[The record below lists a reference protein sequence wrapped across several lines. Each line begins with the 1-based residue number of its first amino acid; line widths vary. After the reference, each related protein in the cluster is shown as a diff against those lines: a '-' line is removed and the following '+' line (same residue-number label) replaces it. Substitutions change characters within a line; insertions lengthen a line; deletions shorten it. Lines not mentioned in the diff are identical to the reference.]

1 MIGLRHRRRAV
12 PVGGTMTGYIRIQ
25 QIRSPIRRHHSQRR
39 MLQSLGLNKIGRTV
53 AVPFNGSMWGMIQKV
68 RRLIRFPDQ
77 AIYDQHRLV
86 LPQPVDE
93 EADEELM
100 RKLVF
105 KGQGVEAVR
114 LPKGK
119 TKSPDFKVMKNGEL
133 KAYCE
138 LKSPRDDRV
147 FAVPKDLKPGEI
159 RQEIRENPT
168 AHALARVIEKAAAQ
182 FDAVNPDHAQPNI
195 LVIVSHARLRGPK
208 DLHLA
213 IAGLPVPGGGTG
225 FLLVDL
231 NEKDFK
237 KAWAKQRKLWDD
249 ARKIDLFYWIDTHT
263 KTVRHVVNKDGLK
276 HREACDLM
284 NIAA

>member
-1 MIGLRHRRRAV
+1 
-12 PVGGTMTGYIRIQ
+12 MTGYIRIQ

-114 LPKGK
+114 LPEGK
-119 TKSPDFKVMKNGEL
+119 NKSPDFKLMKDGEL

-147 FAVPKDLKPGEI
+147 FAVPKDLKPREI
-159 RQEIRENPT
+159 RQEVRENVA

-182 FDAVNPDHAQPNI
+182 FDAVNPDHAHPNI

-237 KAWAKQRKLWDD
+237 KAWEKQRKLWDD
-249 ARKIDLFYWIDTHT
+249 ARKIDLFYWIDAHT
-263 KTVRHVVNKDGLK
+263 KTVRHVINNDGTK
-276 HREACDLM
+276 R
-284 NIAA
+284 